1 MKSIFLLAAALVFLT
16 IDANAQKV
24 QDTDATNAN
33 ATNANATNALKV
45 HDGGGYQA
53 LVDAARLLAPDDER
67 APVILPPAQNLAR
80 QRLLVERNAPA
91 LLKARAAL
99 QQPIEAPVPANFAEV
114 GNEGYSE
121 LRALARALVQESEV
135 RLADGDAAGA
145 LDSRLTAL
153 QLGRAIAHDAPY
165 VGALV
170 GLSIE
175 GLARARIGLVA
186 AQLNAPQIRAALARL
201 DSMDAQNTDLA
212 ATLEIEKTTTQQF
225 FALSYAGAKPQEI
238 AQAKAMLATP
248 EGRQKAGV
256 SDEQARQALEWIN
269 LDVEQTK
276 AKIGEAFD
284 VLIERARLPYQQAL
298 STQIAPTPQTIPDIF
313 TANFRNPR
321 TRFDFERN
329 RFNNDWLRA
338 ALELRAIQL
347 ESGQYPA
354 TYDAGTDPF
363 AFPVAPYI
371 YRREGDKYLLYSVG
385 PDGKDENGAEIETLQ
400 TNPQTGVQSVTGIL
414 SADSTG
420 DIVAPV
426 F

>member
-1 MKSIFLLAAALVFLT
+1 MKPILLAAALALFT
-16 IDANAQKV
+16 IEANAQKM
-24 QDTDATNAN
+24 QGAN
-33 ATNANATNALKV
+33 AAGANARDA
-45 HDGGGYQA
+45 GGYKA
-53 LVDAARLLAPDDER
+53 LLDAARLLAPEDER

-91 LLKARAAL
+91 LLRAREAL
-99 QQPIEAPVPANFAEV
+99 KQTIEAPAPADYAEFGNTGNDEV
-114 GNEGYSE
+114 DNEGYSE
-121 LRALARALVQESEV
+121 LRALARTLVQESEV

-153 QLGRAIAHDAPY
+153 QIGRAIARNAPY

-201 DSMDAQNTDLA
+201 DAIDAQNTDLA
-212 ATLEIEKTTTQQF
+212 ATLEIEKTTTQQL
-225 FALSYAGAKPQEI
+225 FASSYAGARPEEI

-248 EGRQKAGV
+248 EGRRKAGL
-256 SDEQARQALEWIN
+256 SDAEAERALEWIN

-276 AKIGEAFD
+276 AKIGGAFE
-284 VLIERARLPYQQAL
+284 VLIERAQLPYQRAVREQ
-298 STQIAPTPQTIPDIF
+298 SAPVPQTIADIF
-313 TANFRNPR
+313 TANFQNPR

-329 RFNNDWLRA
+329 RFNDDWLRA
-338 ALELRAIQL
+338 ALELRAIKL

-354 TYDAGTDPF
+354 NYDAGIDPF
-363 AFPVAPYI
+363 AFPVAPYV
-371 YRREGDKYLLYSVG
+371 YRRQGDKYLLYSVG
-385 PDGKDENGAEIETLQ
+385 PDGKDENGAEIQTLQ
-400 TNPQTGVQSVTGIL
+400 NNPQTGVQSVTSVL